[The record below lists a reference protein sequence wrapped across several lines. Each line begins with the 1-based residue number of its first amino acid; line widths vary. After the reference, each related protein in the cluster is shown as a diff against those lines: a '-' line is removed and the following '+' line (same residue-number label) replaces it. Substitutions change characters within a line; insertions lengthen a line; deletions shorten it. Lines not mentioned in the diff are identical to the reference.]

1 MVGVH
6 IQHWLLGLNQ
16 VRRSYGRL
24 AAHDRVG
31 DSKGATMVKAGLDE
45 KLYPVAKLATI
56 VDLLGAEGISRTDC
70 YVALMYSGSLVV
82 DRNACVTESDHRMLP
97 CRKTDAEPALCIPG
111 TSPH

>member
-56 VDLLGAEGISRTDC
+56 VDLLGAEGISRPD
-70 YVALMYSGSLVV
+70 ALSGTHVS
-82 DRNACVTESDHRMLP
+82 RKP
-97 CRKTDAEPALCIPG
+97 CRRPQRAC
-111 TSPH
+111 H